1 MPDTLEQNKAIARR
15 MLEAFN
21 TKNLAIVAELI
32 DQNVQDKSRSL
43 GFETELRRSHP
54 IRRVQTEI
62 LREEDAFP
70 DGQFKEE
77 ACVAEGDTVVLRW
90 SMTGTHRGSI
100 LGRPATGKR
109 VETFGTEIIRIRNGK
124 IIEHTGNDG
133 LDLLDLLFQLDLLDA
148 DVVQKMKTHDRA
160 LGTGHRTA
168 PAR

>member
-1 MPDTLEQNKAIARR
+1 
-15 MLEAFN
+15 
-21 TKNLAIVAELI
+21 
-32 DQNVQDKSRSL
+32 
-43 GFETELRRSHP
+43 
-54 IRRVQTEI
+54 
-62 LREEDAFP
+62 
-70 DGQFKEE
+70 
-77 ACVAEGDTVVLRW
+77 
-90 SMTGTHRGSI
+90 MTGTHRGSI